1 MKILRPLLA
10 CCLLAGSASADI
22 AVLAKDAHFVKEQV
36 TGGSGN
42 PVAGRVVPAG
52 SIVAVIQDGGPSLFV
67 AHQRDFMW
75 VDRSFFV
82 GGRCLRDTDIYEK
95 KLLQKVE
102 FRDTSKSGLASRITA
117 PAGAKVQVLIDD
129 GESCLVKY
137 KNVVGRVN
145 SAVFSEAVS
154 FMSAVTAT
162 TTLDDRSAD
171 ANPPADEKVFQSAI
185 SPNLRIKELVP
196 LDITARVTSIAYYP
210 EPRQSANAWDPN
222 TIAPADFTLAWG
234 PFLMEPT
241 FKSRQGDRR
250 NSFSYR
256 CPLPKGMNPSHFAHN
271 FHLVY
276 DSKEIRAKIM
286 QCQPGYFVSM
296 RGSLV
301 SVLAAEHFPTKSAWT
316 SSLTAAYCYIFL
328 VRELEIHGQSVP
340 TASTGQPLTGSG
352 VAITASGGS
361 PSSSPAAAR

>member
-10 CCLLAGSASADI
+10 CCLLAGSATADLAI
-22 AVLAKDAHFVKEQV
+22 LAKDTFFVKEQV
-36 TGGSGN
+36 SGN
-42 PVAGRVVPAG
+42 SGAPVASRRVSAG
-52 SIVAVIQDGGPSLFV
+52 SIVAVIQDGGSSLFV
-67 AHQRDFMW
+67 AHQRDCMW
-75 VDRSFFV
+75 IDRKSFV
-82 GGRCLRDTDIYEK
+82 GGRCLSDAEIYER

-102 FRDTSKSGLASRITA
+102 FRDPSRSGLASRIIA
-117 PAGAKVQVLIDD
+117 PAGTKVQVLIDD

-154 FMSAVTAT
+154 SLSAPTAT
-162 TTLDDRSAD
+162 ATLDDLSAD
-171 ANPPADEKVFQSAI
+171 ANPPAGQNIYQSAI

-241 FKSRQGDRR
+241 FTSRQGDRQ
-250 NSFSYR
+250 NSFTYR

-276 DSKEIRAKIM
+276 DSMEIREKIM
-286 QCQPGYFVSM
+286 QCRPGDFVSM

-301 SVLAAEHFPTKSAWT
+301 SVVAAEHFPTKSAWT
-316 SSLTAAYCYIFL
+316 SSRTAAYCYVYL

-340 TASTGQPLTGSG
+340 AGQAG
-352 VAITASGGS
+352 
-361 PSSSPAAAR
+361 